1 MDYDIKKNMPYL
13 ERIVDMLEQHLGK
26 QSEIVVHDLTK
37 GVESTIIDIR
47 NGDITGRT
55 IGGCGSN
62 LGLEMLKG
70 TTENGDRFNYVTK
83 LKNGRILRSST
94 MYFRNGEGQ
103 VAASLCVNTDI
114 TESVRLENYLKE
126 INHYEEEGGESEV
139 LVNDVGQLLEYYL
152 QRGQEVIGKVPEDMS
167 KEDKFEFIKYLDSK
181 GAFLIAKSGEKVQ
194 EFLNI
199 SKYLMYKY
207 LDMIREEDHQTEE
220 T

>member
-1 MDYDIKKNMPYL
+1 M
-13 ERIVDMLEQHLGK
+13 
-26 QSEIVVHDLTK
+26 VHDLTK
-37 GVESTIIDIR
+37 GVESTIVDIR
-47 NGDITGRT
+47 NGEITGRT

-70 TTENGDRFNYVTK
+70 TVQNGDRFNYVTK

-94 MYFRNGEGQ
+94 MYFRNEEGQ

-114 TESVRLENYLKE
+114 TESVRLENYLRE
-126 INHYEEEGGESEV
+126 INHYEEEGGESEI

-167 KEDKFEFIKYLDSK
+167 KEDKFEFIKYLDRK

-207 LDMIREEDHQTEE
+207 LDMIREEEHGSEE
-220 T
+220 S